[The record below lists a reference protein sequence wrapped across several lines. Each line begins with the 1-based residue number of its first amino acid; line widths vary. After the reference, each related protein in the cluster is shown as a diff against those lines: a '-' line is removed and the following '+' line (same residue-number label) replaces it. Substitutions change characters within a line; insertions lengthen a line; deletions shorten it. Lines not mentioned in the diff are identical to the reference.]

1 MGWFSRHLW
10 LIADDPDGSWYC
22 DCRTGIVDA
31 TWHNK
36 ETFPTGGTGWLWSCS
51 YCYRAF
57 MFAKCTHV
65 RGTLDQLARKQTPR
79 KQKVIS
85 QNGEMTENTL
95 LATPQ
100 DWLDSIEA
108 ILASIAE
115 GERYVFFD
123 GNVLPAKHGPVKFDG
138 LFRSHDLPD
147 LPHLSESMMEE
158 TIANPAYWNVT

>member
-1 MGWFSRHLW
+1 
-10 LIADDPDGSWYC
+10 
-22 DCRTGIVDA
+22 
-31 TWHNK
+31 
-36 ETFPTGGTGWLWSCS
+36 
-51 YCYRAF
+51 

-123 GNVLPAKHGPVKFDG
+123 GNALPAKHGPVKFDG

-147 LPHLSESMMEE
+147 LPHLSESLMEE